1 MYKIFVNP
9 FRIQE
14 VTSLRSRNIQTSVQA
29 DSKDENL
36 NYFAKKISRIREGK
50 RKSIIR
56 IRILFILK
64 FGKRIHL

>member
-14 VTSLRSRNIQTSVQA
+14 VTSLRTRNIQTSVQA

-36 NYFAKKISRIREGK
+36 NYFAKKISRVQEKGNL
-50 RKSIIR
+50 
-56 IRILFILK
+56 LFE
-64 FGKRIHL
+64 FEFFSS